1 MKSYC
6 NSPKVTG
13 CYTRL
18 MDLSTRGIHFY
29 PEYVYKAY
37 YAGEETFSPERQAG
51 NRLRLV
57 LVEQGSGLL
66 DLSGKL
72 LEFIA
77 PTLMLLN
84 ELEDPRLQ
92 RSIGLQA
99 RAVYFHPEIVNSSF
113 SFESIRCEPGSD
125 QLAYWQDRSTLRP
138 FLVRRDGFT
147 GLLPLGPVSTKR
159 AVELFDSIRHQLI
172 DQPDDYWVC
181 RSRSFILELLTLAEQ
196 LVMTPEHIGA
206 GLASPEKAAGAKPVP
221 SLAPPNDNEAERI
234 ILYLHA
240 HYAEKITIPG
250 LTHVFHT
257 NRTTLT
263 EQFHRATSMP
273 VMAYLTQLRMRQASL
288 LLRDTVLPIN
298 EIMQR
303 VGYQH
308 STHFWR
314 MFRKHIGISPTQ
326 YRQRY
331 CWLMRPL

>member
-1 MKSYC
+1 
-6 NSPKVTG
+6 
-13 CYTRL
+13 
-18 MDLSTRGIHFY
+18 MDLSTRGIQFY
-29 PEYVYKAY
+29 PEYVFKAC
-37 YAGEETFSPERQAG
+37 YADKETFAPENLTG
-51 NRLRLV
+51 DRLRLV
-57 LVEQGSGLL
+57 LVEHGSGLL
-66 DLSGKL
+66 DLSGRL

-77 PTLMLLN
+77 PTLMLIN
-84 ELEDPRLQ
+84 EQEIPRLE
-92 RSIGLQA
+92 RSTAL
-99 RAVYFHPEIVNSSF
+99 RMRSVYFHPTIVNSSF
-113 SFESIRCEPGSD
+113 TFESIRMEVGAD
-125 QLAYWQDRSTLRP
+125 ELTYWQDRSTLRP

-196 LVMTPEHIGA
+196 LIMTPEHISA
-206 GLASPEKAAGAKPVP
+206 VLVPAEKILPARNLPPIV
-221 SLAPPNDNEAERI
+221 PPNDNETERI

-240 HYAEKITIPG
+240 HYAEKITIPT
-250 LTHVFHT
+250 LTRVFHT

-273 VMAYLTQLRMRQASL
+273 VMTYLAQLRMRQASL
-288 LLRDTVLPIN
+288 LLRDTVLPIH
-298 EIMQR
+298 EIMLR

-314 MFRKHIGISPTQ
+314 TFRKHIGISPTQ

>member
-1 MKSYC
+1 
-6 NSPKVTG
+6 
-13 CYTRL
+13 
-18 MDLSTRGIHFY
+18 MDLSTRGIKFY
-29 PEYVYKAY
+29 PDYVYKAF
-37 YAGEETFSPERQAG
+37 YAGEETFQPERQTG
-51 NRLRLV
+51 NRLRIV
-57 LVEQGSGLL
+57 LVEHGSGLL
-66 DLSGKL
+66 NLSGKL

-84 ELEDPRLQ
+84 ELEVPHLE
-92 RSIGLQA
+92 RSAALQA
-99 RAVYFHPEIVNSSF
+99 RAVYFDPVIINSGF
-113 SFESIRCEPGSD
+113 TFGSIRAEHEPD
-125 QLAYWQDRSTLRP
+125 DLAYWQDRSTLRP
-138 FLVRRDGFT
+138 FLVRGDGFT
-147 GLLPLGPVSTKR
+147 GLLPLGPLSTKR
-159 AVELFDSIRHQLI
+159 AVQLFDSIRHQLI

-181 RSRSFILELLTLAEQ
+181 RSRSFLLELLTLAEQ
-196 LVMTPEHIGA
+196 LVMTPEPIGTEVALEEKSA
-206 GLASPEKAAGAKPVP
+206 GPVVTP
-221 SLAPPNDNEAERI
+221 HPMAPPNENETERI

-240 HYAEKITIPG
+240 HYAEKITIPA
-250 LTHVFHT
+250 LTRVFHT

-273 VMAYLTQLRMRQASL
+273 VMTYLAQLRMRQASL

-298 EIMQR
+298 EIMLR

>member
-1 MKSYC
+1 MKPSC
-6 NSPKVTG
+6 NPPINTG
-13 CYTRL
+13 CYTID
-18 MDLSTRGIHFY
+18 MDLSTRGIQFY
-29 PEYVYKAY
+29 PEYAFKAY
-37 YAGEETFSPERQAG
+37 YADKETFAPDRQTG
-51 NRLRLV
+51 DRLRLV
-57 LVEQGSGLL
+57 LVEHGSGLL

-84 ELEDPRLQ
+84 EQEIPRLD
-92 RSIGLQA
+92 RNTALRA
-99 RAVYFHPEIVNSSF
+99 RAVYFHPSIVNSGF
-113 SFESIRCEPGSD
+113 TFEVIRAEPSGD
-125 QLAYWQDRSTLRP
+125 ELMYWQDRSSLRP
-138 FLVRRDGFT
+138 FLVRGDGFT

-159 AVELFDSIRHQLI
+159 AVQLFDSIRHQLI

-206 GLASPEKAAGAKPVP
+206 VVASTDKTSGSR
-221 SLAPPNDNEAERI
+221 SLPAIAPPNDNEAERI

-240 HYAEKITIPG
+240 HYAEKITIPA
-250 LTHVFHT
+250 LTRVFHT
-257 NRTTLT
+257 NRTTLA

-273 VMAYLTQLRMRQASL
+273 VMTYLAQLRMRQASL

-298 EIMQR
+298 EIMLR

-314 MFRKHIGISPTQ
+314 TFRKHIGISPTQ

-331 CWLMRPL
+331 CWLTRPL